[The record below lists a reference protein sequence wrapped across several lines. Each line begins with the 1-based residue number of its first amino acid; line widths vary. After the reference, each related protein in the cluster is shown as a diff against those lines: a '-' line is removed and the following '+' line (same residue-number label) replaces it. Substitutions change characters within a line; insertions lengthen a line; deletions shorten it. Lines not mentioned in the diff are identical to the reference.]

1 MDFARPAMS
10 PARSAAVIGFA
21 AAVVAVLVQVGL
33 AEVFGFTHLG
43 GPTGGGDDRTFG
55 VNYSLVRWFVA
66 VAVIAGATLARAY
79 GAPKGPAA
87 GSGAVGGLV
96 ALPFVVA
103 LAGTDRA
110 GFAVTVLGGVALGA
124 GCVYVCRFAGAGV
137 IAYTSSL
144 WFLGVL
150 TLAFAKPMQFYPGM
164 VEALGLDRLDE
175 AQRGAY
181 AWTGLPYDIAH
192 YHLPAM
198 VPCAVV
204 MLTLVVIAARSGP
217 FRAAIAGPVLA
228 AITYWIPP
236 LHLEQWNRAAA
247 IVVLILGVLAIIAA
261 AISAA
266 IARRHAGPEPDRPAV
281 SAPESG

>member
-1 MDFARPAMS
+1 MGPA
-10 PARSAAVIGFA
+10 ASAAVLGFA

-55 VNYSLVRWFVA
+55 VNYSLLRWFVA

-79 GAPKGPAA
+79 GASTGRATA
-87 GSGAVGGLV
+87 SGAVGGLV

-110 GFAVTVLGGVALGA
+110 GFAVTVLGGVVLGA
-124 GCVYVCRFAGAGV
+124 GCVYACRFVGV
-137 IAYTSSL
+137 GVVAYASSL

-150 TLAFAKPMQFYPGM
+150 ALAFAKPMQFHPGM
-164 VEALGLDRLDE
+164 VETLGLDRLDD

-181 AWTGLPYDIAH
+181 GWTGLPYDIAH

-198 VPCAVV
+198 VPCAVI
-204 MLTLVVIAARSGP
+204 MLTLVVIAARTGP

-236 LHLEQWNRAAA
+236 MHLEQWNRAAA
-247 IVVLILGVLAIIAA
+247 IIVLILGVLAVIAA
-261 AISAA
+261 TISAV
-266 IARRHAGPEPDRPAV
+266 IPRRDAGPEPDLPAV
-281 SAPESG
+281 SAPETG